1 MKLKKLFT
9 VLAAAVLAMALLT
22 ACGGGEGGTTTAS
35 TKTPAEVKTALLEAN
50 PISNPLEITADH
62 LFLLDY
68 LLVEEDVAE
77 FAGVRSNDAYD
88 AGVVLVIKAAEGK
101 AETVKST
108 LEEYRQGMIA
118 YFGNYPESADAMVNV
133 ENGVLTVSGDLVVM
147 VWASNECADPSALS
161 AAVTAAL
168 G

>member
-1 MKLKKLFT
+1 MKLKKLLT

-22 ACGGGEGGTTTAS
+22 ACGGGDTTPAS
-35 TKTPAEVKTALLEAN
+35 TKSVGEVRDALLQAN

-88 AGVVLVIKAAEGK
+88 AGTVLVIKAAEGK
-101 AETVKST
+101 AETVKTT
-108 LEEYRQGMIA
+108 LDEYTQSMIA
-118 YFGNYPESADAMVNV
+118 YFGNYEESADAMANV

-147 VWASNECADPSALS
+147 VWASNECADP
-161 AAVTAAL
+161 AAL
-168 G
+168 EGAVAAALN

>member
-35 TKTPAEVKTALLEAN
+35 AKTPAEVKTALLEAN

-68 LLVEEDVAE
+68 LLVEEGYFDKDGNWQLVAIRE
-77 FAGVRSNDAYD
+77 GDSTDYGVTMTGLANRCIH
-88 AGVVLVIKAAEGK
+88 VVL
-101 AETVKST
+101 
-108 LEEYRQGMIA
+108 
-118 YFGNYPESADAMVNV
+118 NP
-133 ENGVLTVSGDLVVM
+133 
-147 VWASNECADPSALS
+147 
-161 AAVTAAL
+161 
-168 G
+168 

>member
-1 MKLKKLFT
+1 MKLNKLFA
-9 VLAAAVLAMALLT
+9 VLAAMVLALALLT
-22 ACGGGEGGTTTAS
+22 GCGGSNDGGKAATA
-35 TKTPAEVKTALLEAN
+35 KAPAEVVATVLEAN
-50 PISNPLEITADH
+50 PISNQLEITADH

-68 LLVEEDVAE
+68 LLVEADVVE

-101 AETVKST
+101 AEAVKAS

-118 YFGNYPESADAMVNV
+118 YFSNYPESAEAMANV
-133 ENGVLTVSGDLVVM
+133 ENGVLVVSGDLVVM
-147 VWASNECADPSALS
+147 VWASNECADPAALAS
-161 AAVTAAL
+161 AVTAAL